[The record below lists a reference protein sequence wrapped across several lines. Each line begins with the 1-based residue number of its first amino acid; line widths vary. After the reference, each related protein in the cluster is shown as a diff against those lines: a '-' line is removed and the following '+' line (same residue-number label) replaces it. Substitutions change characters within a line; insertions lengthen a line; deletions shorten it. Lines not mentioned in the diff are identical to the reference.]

1 LVGASLKGMRLTGKE
16 PMPRRGFVRAK
27 KKAEL
32 KARPKSNREVEVMR
46 ECSITV
52 FDV

>member
-1 LVGASLKGMRLTGKE
+1 MRLTGKE
-16 PMPRRGFVRAK
+16 PKKHRGFVRAK

-46 ECSITV
+46 ECSITD
-52 FDV
+52 FDA